1 MGPQSPTCSGA
12 AVAGAASAA
21 AVATAVAAAVA
32 ADAAAAT
39 AAVGVAAAAAAA
51 AGSSWRAGCSG
62 YGDLPVAKRAQL
74 YCSVPPLPS
83 PPPCQPR
90 IPMNRSLQ
98 SRETSRLGFIYRV
111 QLMRHFL

>member
-39 AAVGVAAAAAAA
+39 AAVGVAAAAAA